1 MGTNETK
8 EPETMEQ
15 QEEES
20 NAEQEKLTSTED
32 ETPLEGEHPAEAG
45 GDGDIDVVTAL
56 QQQVD
61 ENHNRYLRAQ
71 ADFDNFRRRTL
82 KEKEEL
88 AQYASLKLVGQLLPV
103 LDNFQRALQTG
114 GEGAES
120 GSFAKGVD
128 MIYRQLSQVL
138 EAEGLKPMEVV
149 GQPFDPELH
158 QAIMQVESEEYEA
171 GTVVEVIQPGYR
183 LKDKVIRPAMV
194 KVSG

>member
-1 MGTNETK
+1 MSTNETK
-8 EPETMEQ
+8 EPEYMSEQ
-15 QEEES
+15 HEDSLGEKENLAS
-20 NAEQEKLTSTED
+20 ENDTSPSDAENNV
-32 ETPLEGEHPAEAG
+32 EAG
-45 GDGDIDVVTAL
+45 SEENDRISEL
-56 QQQVD
+56 QRQAE
-61 ENHNRYLRAQ
+61 ENHSRFLRAQ

-114 GEGAES
+114 EGADS
-120 GSFAKGVD
+120 ASFTKGIE

-138 EAEGLKPMEVV
+138 EEEGLKPMEPV

-158 QAIMQVESEEYEA
+158 QAIMQVESDEYEE
-171 GTVVEVIQPGYR
+171 GVVVEVVQPGYR